1 MGRQS
6 KYDAAFKA
14 KVAMEAMKEKETLAE
29 LSKRFNLSPSKITQW
44 KEEFIKNAFQAF
56 ERPVDNKRELK
67 KVKAE
72 NERLLRK
79 VGQMTIDCDF
89 FAKACEDAGLKVR

>member
-56 ERPVDNKRELK
+56 ERPADNKRELK

-89 FAKACEDAGLKVR
+89 FAKTCEDAGLKVR

>member
-1 MGRQS
+1 
-6 KYDAAFKA
+6 
-14 KVAMEAMKEKETLAE
+14 MEAMKEKETLSE

>member
-29 LSKRFNLSPSKITQW
+29 LSKRFNLSPSKITQ
-44 KEEFIKNAFQAF
+44 FIKNAFQAF
-56 ERPVDNKRELK
+56 ERPADNKRELK

-79 VGQMTIDCDF
+79 VGQMRIDCDF

>member
-14 KVAMEAMKEKETLAE
+14 KVAMEAMKEKETLSE

-56 ERPVDNKRELK
+56 ELPVDNKRELK

>member
-1 MGRQS
+1 MS
-6 KYDAAFKA
+6 KYDSAFKA
-14 KVAMEAMKEKETLAE
+14 KVAIEALKEKETLPE
-29 LSKRFNLSPSKITQW
+29 LAKRFNVAPSKITVW
-44 KEEFIKNAFQAF
+44 KDEFVKNASQAF
-56 ERPVDNKRELK
+56 DRPSDNSRELK

>member
-14 KVAMEAMKEKETLAE
+14 KVAMEAMKEKETLSE

>member
-1 MGRQS
+1 
-6 KYDAAFKA
+6 
-14 KVAMEAMKEKETLAE
+14 MEAMKEKETLSE

-56 ERPVDNKRELK
+56 ELPVDNKRELK

>member
-56 ERPVDNKRELK
+56 ERPVDNKREFK